1 MKPSTSSRLHILIP
15 ICWINSVLMGM
26 LWSSLDWFFPCSTEI
41 FPCFWCWLHFVI
53 NFLTLPL
60 ILHQKNIFEIYFM
73 VESLSQCK
81 SIALAFKSCP
91 NPLWTSLIM
100 VCCHSVEETT
110 SLVLLHINCS
120 WSIEKVYQQ
129 VFRNLAFLPYL
140 PLYTMHRCFYVS
152 TFQLVQ
158 N

>member
-1 MKPSTSSRLHILIP
+1 M
-15 ICWINSVLMGM
+15 
-26 LWSSLDWFFPCSTEI
+26 
-41 FPCFWCWLHFVI
+41 
-53 NFLTLPL
+53 PL
-60 ILHQKNIFEIYFM
+60 ILCQKSIFEIYCM

-81 SIALAFKSCP
+81 NIVLAFKSCP

-120 WSIEKVYQQ
+120 WSIEKVYQK

-140 PLYTMHRCFYVS
+140 PLYTMHKCFYVS
-152 TFQLVQ
+152 MFQLVQ
-158 N
+158 NYHLVLSCKLKNPIIYLQKWNIFFSKQYVQKYLNVRKFDCISFK